1 MTFSART
8 CLGQN
13 HYRQHR
19 FLSPVFA
26 FAPLA
31 QRLYAQAADQF
42 AQGPTEA
49 ARDCYSKGGRTSC
62 GVRRRAL
69 SAKSL
74 RMQMLVVG
82 CHVPTWP
89 CITAAGG
96 TGTGTAVGANGS
108 LSSPHA
114 GSVL

>member
-1 MTFSART
+1 MTLSAWT
-8 CLGQN
+8 CIRPN
-13 HYRQHR
+13 HYSQHR

-31 QRLYAQAADQF
+31 QRLYAQAAGQF
-42 AQGPTEA
+42 AQGSTEA

-62 GVRRRAL
+62 GARRRAL

-82 CHVPTWP
+82 CHVPT
-89 CITAAGG
+89 
-96 TGTGTAVGANGS
+96 
-108 LSSPHA
+108 
-114 GSVL
+114 